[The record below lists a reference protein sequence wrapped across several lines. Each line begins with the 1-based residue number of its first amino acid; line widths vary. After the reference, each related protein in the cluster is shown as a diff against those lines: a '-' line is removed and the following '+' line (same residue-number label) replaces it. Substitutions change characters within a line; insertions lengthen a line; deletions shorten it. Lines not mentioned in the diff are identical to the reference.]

1 MYNYQQAIDQI
12 MRQEVDTGQIA
23 GAGYML
29 LQGGRERYFSA
40 CGYADRER
48 KTPIGRD
55 SP

>member
-29 LQGGRERYFSA
+29 LQ
-40 CGYADRER
+40 
-48 KTPIGRD
+48 
-55 SP
+55 